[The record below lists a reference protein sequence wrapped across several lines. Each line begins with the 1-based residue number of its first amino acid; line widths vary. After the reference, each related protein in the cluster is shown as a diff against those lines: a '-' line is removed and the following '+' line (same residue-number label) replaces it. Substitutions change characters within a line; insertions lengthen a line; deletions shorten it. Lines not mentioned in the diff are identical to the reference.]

1 MHDWQKTYWQD
12 EQGNRTTIQDILLD
26 LQDEPIVTLKIED
39 LAHVPSVTIDQHRKE
54 RTDLTVPIIV
64 EEKDGRFK
72 SILDGHHRRQKAIDQ
87 NVDRIPAKVFRG
99 DIFKQSKLPASPS
112 ALDVKEIYTREGN
125 IERDSKD
132 RETPVYTPSSI

>member
-1 MHDWQKTYWQD
+1 MDDWQKTYWQD
-12 EQGNRTTIQDILLD
+12 EQGNRTTIQNILLE
-26 LQDEPIVTLKIED
+26 LHNEPVVTLKIED
-39 LAHVPSVTIDQHRKE
+39 LAHIPSVTIEEHRKE
-54 RTDLTVPIIV
+54 RADLTVPIIV

-87 NVDRIPAKVFRG
+87 NIGYLPAKVLRG

-112 ALDVKEIYTREGN
+112 ALVVKEIYTREGN
-125 IERDSKD
+125 TERGSKD